1 MAWKASD
8 RREAG
13 EPVKRV
19 VRGSKEEQRQQREA
33 QAAAGG
39 GEEERRRTDKEK
51 NGQEVH
57 KQIAGVG
64 QDRVMG
70 LQPRDCL
77 LN

>member
-19 VRGSKEEQRQQREA
+19 VRGSKEEQRG
-33 QAAAGG
+33 AASAEGG
-39 GEEERRRTDKEK
+39 GEEERRRADKEK